1 MTKRLLKKILFG
13 TERLTITDGKITLV
27 NVKFSLNACKN
38 LNKNELA
45 NLSDTARDFFIFVQS
60 FGNKLKL
67 RDFVNL
73 SVVEDCIQDLDTV
86 TCRIF
91 QIYFYNNVFS
101 PDKNSKIQ
109 SKIKLNK
116 TNNRNIT

>member
-38 LNKNELA
+38 LSKSELA
-45 NLSDTARDFFIFVQS
+45 NLSDTARDFLYFVQS

-73 SVVEDCIQDLDTV
+73 WVVEDRIQDIDTV
-86 TCRIF
+86 TYDIF
-91 QIYFYNNVFS
+91 QIYFYNNLLS

-109 SKIKLNK
+109 SKTKLN
-116 TNNRNIT
+116 